1 MRPKSIATVV
11 VVLLRTWVRSSI
23 PSDSSVIRAS
33 VLSGGISET
42 APTNVVL
49 PTPNPP
55 AMMILT
61 GTGGSRRS
69 TPTKSLQQSF
79 QDLGG
84 RWPVRLA
91 GQVHDQVV
99 AGGEVADQ
107 HPRHAEGHL

>member
-1 MRPKSIATVV
+1 MRPKSMATVV
-11 VVLLRTWVRSSI
+11 ETFVEGTGTSSM
-23 PSDSSVIRAS
+23 PMPALVISAS
-33 VLSGGISET
+33 VRSGGISDT
-42 APTNVVL
+42 APTKVVL

-69 TPTKSLQQSF
+69 TPTESLQQSF

-99 AGGEVADQ
+99 AGGEV
-107 HPRHAEGHL
+107 